1 MYPYCTKLYELVKGC
16 ISLEKRKAHNRGS
29 LVRRLYR
36 EVVMPVRNTTSDS
49 ECAMLDPDRGFF
61 LANVPYAHLK
71 MLSIIKKWLISAIS
85 NFFIKKI
92 VDYVGTT
99 CGETVSLIYRK

>member
-49 ECAMLDPDRGFF
+49 ECPMLDPDRGFF
-61 LANVPYAHLK
+61 LAHVPYAEYVP
-71 MLSIIKKWLISAIS
+71 MSIIQKWLISAIS
-85 NFFIKKI
+85 NFLIKNF
-92 VDYVGTT
+92 VDYMGTT
-99 CGETVSLIYRK
+99 CGEIS